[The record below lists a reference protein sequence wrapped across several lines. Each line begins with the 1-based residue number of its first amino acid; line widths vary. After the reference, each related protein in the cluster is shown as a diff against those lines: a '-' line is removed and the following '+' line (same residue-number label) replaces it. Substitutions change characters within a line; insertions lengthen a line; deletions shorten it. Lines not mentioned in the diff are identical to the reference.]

1 LEFLF
6 GEEKAIDSDV
16 EKKHKRPLGPKPS
29 QYGEVLGR

>member
-6 GEEKAIDSDV
+6 GEEKATDSDL